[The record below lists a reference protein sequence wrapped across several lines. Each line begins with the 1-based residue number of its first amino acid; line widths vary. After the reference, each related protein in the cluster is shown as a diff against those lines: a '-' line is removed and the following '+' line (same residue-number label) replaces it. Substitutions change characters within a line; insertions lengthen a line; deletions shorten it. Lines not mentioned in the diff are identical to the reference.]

1 MHGIIADGTT
11 MNELR
16 ALPRR
21 ILETLD
27 SAVIGKQDIKRLL
40 LIAMM
45 AGGHILI
52 EGPQGTGKTTTAR
65 SFCQALGGVFKRI
78 QFTPDM
84 LPSDVTGFNLY
95 RTDGK
100 SSFIEGPVFANVVLA
115 DELNRT
121 TPRTQAALLEVMQEG
136 QVTIDGVT
144 HILPRPMM
152 VIGSQMPY
160 GGPGTYPLT
169 PVQSDRF
176 LLFGAS
182 AMPTLEEERE
192 IVSAIDRIER
202 FPVHPVTEPDQ
213 ILALRHDVSGVHVSP
228 PVVQYILSLLESVRR
243 LAVVAEP
250 VSPRTGIALFK
261 AARAAAYL
269 DGRDFV
275 IPDDAKGLFSS
286 DVYHRLVLKP
296 ESEADGATRVDAIRA
311 AIESVAVPKGTEASS

>member
-1 MHGIIADGTT
+1 MS
-11 MNELR
+11 ELR
-16 ALPRR
+16 DLPRR
-21 ILETLD
+21 ILESLD
-27 SAVIGKQDIKRLL
+27 AAVIGKQNLKRLL

-45 AGGHILI
+45 AGGHVLI

-95 RTDGK
+95 RSDAR

-121 TPRTQAALLEVMQEG
+121 TPRTQAALLEAMQEG

-169 PVQSDRF
+169 AVQSDRF
-176 LLFGAS
+176 MFRAES
-182 AMPTLEEERE
+182 MMPAPEEERE
-192 IVSAIDRIER
+192 IVSGIDRIETS
-202 FPVHPVTEPDQ
+202 PVHPVTEPDQ
-213 ILALRHDVSGVHVSP
+213 ILALRHGVSEVHVSP
-228 PVVQYILSLLESVRR
+228 PVVQYILSLLEFVRWHG
-243 LAVVAEP
+243 VVAEP
-250 VSPRTGIALFK
+250 VSPRAGIALFK

-275 IPDDAKGLFSS
+275 VPDDAKGLFASV
-286 DVYHRLVLKP
+286 VYHRVVLKP
-296 ESEADGATRVDAIRA
+296 ESEADGATRADVVRA
-311 AIESVAVPKGTEASS
+311 AIESVAVPKGAEVES